1 MEPESWPAPSMTPSA
16 AADQACQPAPVAD
29 LKALGLPEELPP
41 DWRQRLLGAFAQ
53 ALEGQRG
60 LRQALEACVGCG
72 ACHGACPFYM
82 GTGDPLNT
90 PQGRASLARRVYQR
104 HFSPRAR
111 LLGQWRHPKDILDES
126 LLGLWRSYFWQ
137 CTLCRR
143 CALLCPLGI
152 DTSLVTRACRHLLA
166 ELGQAP
172 GHATGEVLGILASGN
187 GQEVSPAA
195 WTARHQAL
203 EEELWRETGLAMA
216 CPVDEQGADV
226 LLVPSPQEP
235 FSQAA
240 TYKGYAKV
248 FHAAGLSW
256 TTSTYLNQA
265 SNPGLWLGPRQAA
278 QVGRRLL
285 EAARL
290 LKPRHIVIAESGQ
303 GWAVWRGPG
312 AILAGGLAGEKYLK
326 IKEPLHICQLSS
338 RLLQEGAFA
347 GTLRPQALQGVKP
360 VFHEPC
366 QVARSGGL
374 GQAPRRLLKAAC
386 LGWLEMPRPLSGP
399 LTLCCGAGG
408 GLNAPELYQARLA
421 GLLPLARAL
430 AQAQRRQGCTAVVT
444 MCATCQDQLGEGLAH
459 FGLGLTVHGLHELLG
474 QALYPSRPAEA
485 RP

>member
-1 MEPESWPAPSMTPSA
+1 MAAESWPAPAMALGAS
-16 AADQACQPAPVAD
+16 ADQACLPAQAND
-29 LKALGLPEELPP
+29 LEALGLPEALPP
-41 DWRQRLLGAFAQ
+41 DWRQRLLGAFGQ

-72 ACHGACPFYM
+72 ACHQSCSFHL
-82 GTGDPLNT
+82 GTGDPHNT
-90 PQGRASLARRVYQR
+90 PQGRADLARRLYRR

-111 LLGQWRHPKDILDES
+111 LLGRWGQPRDILDED
-126 LLGLWRSYFWQ
+126 LLGLWRAYFWQ

-143 CALLCPLGI
+143 CTLFCPLGI
-152 DTSLVTRACRHLLA
+152 DTSLVTRACRHILA
-166 ELGQAP
+166 QVGQVP
-172 GHATGEVLGILASGN
+172 GHVAREFLGILGSGN
-187 GQEVSPAA
+187 GQGLPPAA

-203 EEELWRETGLAMA
+203 EEELLRETGQAMA

-226 LLVPSPQEP
+226 LLIPSPQEP
-235 FSQAA
+235 FSQSA

-278 QVGRRLL
+278 LVGRRVL
-285 EAARL
+285 EATRL
-290 LKPRHIVIAESGQ
+290 LKPRHIVVAESGQ
-303 GWAVWRGPG
+303 GWAVLRNLG
-312 AILAGGLAGEKYLK
+312 AVLAGGLAGEKYLK
-326 IKEPLHICQLSS
+326 AKEPLHICQLSS
-338 RLLQEGAFA
+338 RLLKEGAFA
-347 GTLRPQALQGVKP
+347 GVLRPQALQGVKP

-374 GQAPRRLLKAAC
+374 GQEPRRLLKAAC
-386 LGWLEMPRPLSGP
+386 LGWLEMPKPVGGP

-408 GLNAPELYQARLA
+408 GLNAPELYQVRLA
-421 GLLPLARAL
+421 GLMPLARAL

-459 FGLGLTVHGLHELLG
+459 FGLGLTVHGVHEFLG